1 MIKVGDHA
9 MAWQPGLTL
18 AQVLDTLE
26 DGHTYAVVRL
36 NGKLVSKPDF
46 PKTPV
51 PDGADIQPLPLIAG
65 G

>member
-1 MIKVGDHA
+1 MIQVGDRQLT
-9 MAWQPGLTL
+9 WQPGMTL
-18 AQVLDTLE
+18 DQVMKAIE
-26 DGHTYAVVRL
+26 GSRIYSVVRL

-51 PDGADIQPLPLIAG
+51 PDEAEIQPLPLVAG